1 MPISRDMAI
10 FVLTTTTAQP
20 ITLPHA
26 QGVIITP
33 WVLPRVKNETQ
44 GVFSMSYIILSHLLI
59 LLSLRCLDLLIFMLT
74 DDRRQSTDCF
84 TPCCVCVHTEATT
97 GANVL
102 TTPTS
107 DTPPSTL

>member
-44 GVFSMSYIILSHLLI
+44 GVF
-59 LLSLRCLDLLIFMLT
+59 
-74 DDRRQSTDCF
+74 
-84 TPCCVCVHTEATT
+84 
-97 GANVL
+97 
-102 TTPTS
+102 
-107 DTPPSTL
+107 

>member
-59 LLSLRCLDLLIFMLT
+59 LLSLRCLDLLIFMLIT
-74 DDRRQSTDCF
+74 TTTITTRPITLPR
-84 TPCCVCVHTEATT
+84 VHAR
-97 GANVL
+97 GVKIMK
-102 TTPTS
+102 
-107 DTPPSTL
+107 D